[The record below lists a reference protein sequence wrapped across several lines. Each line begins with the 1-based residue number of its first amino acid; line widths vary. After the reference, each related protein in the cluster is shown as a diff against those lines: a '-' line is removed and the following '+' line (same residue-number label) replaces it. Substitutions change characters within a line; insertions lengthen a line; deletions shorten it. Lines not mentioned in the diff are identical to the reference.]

1 MLDKTIVRSIID
13 MFIFLEFSE
22 DSQIDEDVAVS
33 QMEALAA
40 QLHGAPEATRKDLV
54 EMITELATQYGERSD
69 FVRALPR
76 TIGLE

>member
-1 MLDKTIVRSIID
+1 MLDKAIVRSIID

-40 QLHGAPEATRKDLV
+40 QLQGAPEATRKDLV
-54 EMITELATQYGERSD
+54 EMITELAPHYGEHSD

>member
-1 MLDKTIVRSIID
+1 MLDKAIVRSIID

-40 QLHGAPEATRKDLV
+40 QLHGAPEATRMDLV
-54 EMITELATQYGERSD
+54 EMITELAPQYGEHSD